1 MKGGS
6 DRDKSDTSGPAK
18 CFSFFFISQ
27 SEHHKQG
34 QNQVL
39 DYTPKKGRSSLLS
52 SHLLSNGVVG
62 DSSETAEGVW

>member
-1 MKGGS
+1 MTG
-6 DRDKSDTSGPAK
+6 TSQILTDLLNV
-18 CFSFFFISQ
+18 FLSSSQ
-27 SEHHKQG
+27 LEHHKQG
-34 QNQVL
+34 QNPVL